1 MADKFRGFIY
11 LHKTL
16 LFNKDIWDTG
26 KKYDERSA
34 WIYLLMMANY
44 EDHEIRKDL
53 VIRRGQVFTSQKK
66 LAEEWKWS
74 VSKVHRFLGKLTERH
89 MATFE
94 KLNVGKGATLITILN
109 YCNLQDPENFRKANG
124 KQSEIQTESEV
135 ESKRVTPNKYNK
147 DNEKNEER
155 GPDFWL

>member
-16 LFNKDIWDTG
+16 LFNEDIWKTG

-44 EDHEIRKDL
+44 EDHEIRTDL

-109 YCNLQDPENFRKANG
+109 YCNLQDPETFRKANG